1 MFPTKSD
8 SRRRLNAGAGSSAG
22 GDYIKVEQDN
32 VDGFVNEQ
40 WTVPNIEEPTPW
52 KIITIILA
60 LFTSGTVC
68 RERNFVIANI
78 INLFRIGLHDLCSNR
93 LVGGPERRTH

>member
-1 MFPTKSD
+1 MFPAKSD

-22 GDYIKVEQDN
+22 GDYVKVEDH

-52 KIITIILA
+52 KIITIILS

-68 RERNFVIANI
+68 RERNFLIANLI
-78 INLFRIGLHDLCSNR
+78 TIFRIDLHDLCSNR
-93 LVGGPERRTH
+93 LVGGPERRTR